1 MKVISVR
8 EFRDRASEMFRSEDV
23 ILVTR
28 DGLPAGFF
36 LPWTAPELPVELR
49 REVFLRLSDQ
59 IRAGLDAAGVSENDV
74 LQDCQQVRQRRRRV
88 AS

>member
-8 EFRDRASEMFRSEDV
+8 EFRDRASEMFRSKDV

-59 IRAGLDAAGVSENDV
+59 IRAGLNEAGVSEDDV
-74 LQDCQQVRQRRRRV
+74 LQHFRQTRQRRRRA

>member
-8 EFRDRASEMFRSEDV
+8 EFRDRASEMFRSKDV

-59 IRAGLDAAGVSENDV
+59 IRAGLNEAGVSEDDV
-74 LQDCQQVRQRRRRV
+74 LQDFRQTRQRRRRA